1 MKKLRNS
8 FIKYSCGSFSKEK
21 IYNVVKETA
30 RRLNFMGAIFET
42 VMLVCFGL
50 SWPIN
55 VVKAYKT
62 QTTKG
67 TSLPFIFLIIAG
79 YVAGIVAKIITG
91 QMNYVLIVYVINL
104 LIVMMNVVVYAR
116 NYQIDKRNHII

>member
-1 MKKLRNS
+1 MNKLRKS
-8 FIKYSCGSFSKEK
+8 FIKSFYGSFLKQK
-21 IYNVVKETA
+21 FYNVVKETA

-55 VVKAYKT
+55 VVKAYKI

-91 QMNYVLIVYVINL
+91 QINYVLIVYAINL

>member
-1 MKKLRNS
+1 MNKLRKS
-8 FIKYSCGSFSKEK
+8 FIKSFYGSFLKQK
-21 IYNVVKETA
+21 FYNVVKETA

-62 QTTKG
+62 KTTKG

-91 QMNYVLIVYVINL
+91 QMNYVLIVYAINL

>member
-1 MKKLRNS
+1 MKKLKNS
-8 FIKYSCGSFSKEK
+8 FIKNSCGSFSKEK

-79 YVAGIVAKIITG
+79 YIAGIVAKIITG

>member
-1 MKKLRNS
+1 MNKLRKS
-8 FIKYSCGSFSKEK
+8 FIKSFYGSFLKQK
-21 IYNVVKETA
+21 FYNVVKETA

-91 QMNYVLIVYVINL
+91 QMNYVLIVYAINL
-104 LIVMMNVVVYAR
+104 LIVMMNVVVYVR

>member
-1 MKKLRNS
+1 
-8 FIKYSCGSFSKEK
+8 
-21 IYNVVKETA
+21 
-30 RRLNFMGAIFET
+30 MGAIFET

-62 QTTKG
+62 KTTKG

-91 QMNYVLIVYVINL
+91 QMNYVLIVYAINL
-104 LIVMMNVVVYAR
+104 LIVMMNVVVYVR

>member
-1 MKKLRNS
+1 MKKLKNS
-8 FIKYSCGSFSKEK
+8 FIKNSCGSFSKEK

>member
-1 MKKLRNS
+1 
-8 FIKYSCGSFSKEK
+8 
-21 IYNVVKETA
+21 
-30 RRLNFMGAIFET
+30 MGAIFET

-67 TSLPFIFLIIAG
+67 TSLPFIFLIITG
-79 YVAGIVAKIITG
+79 YIAGIVAKIVSEYQEKRG
-91 QMNYVLIVYVINL
+91 KSQFVLETVREIW
-104 LIVMMNVVVYAR
+104 
-116 NYQIDKRNHII
+116 

>member
-1 MKKLRNS
+1 MNKLRKS
-8 FIKYSCGSFSKEK
+8 FIKNFYGSFLKQK
-21 IYNVVKETA
+21 FYNVVKETA

-79 YVAGIVAKIITG
+79 YVAGIVAKIITEH
-91 QMNYVLIVYVINL
+91 MNYVLIVYAINL
-104 LIVMMNVVVYAR
+104 LIVMMNVIVYAR